1 MKNLT
6 VFSLLWVIV
15 TLGLQAQETPAGPKV
30 KWFFTPEVSGMLHN
44 DHVGR
49 TMGFQAGVSVA
60 RERLMLGF
68 FYYGRS
74 GPINPHIENWA
85 LPAGQTYKGQS
96 SLALRADHAAFGL
109 MVAPQ
114 FALANRKITVDVP
127 VAFGQMGAG
136 FFLVGDDRNTPDGRR
151 VSEWENELLADGD
164 AAFGLMAEGGVRVR
178 FALPESTG
186 MSAGVGLHYTRTFG
200 WQTTVGG
207 TDYYNVPRVSL
218 FLLFGN

>member
-6 VFSLLWVIV
+6 VFSFFWVMA
-15 TLGLQAQETPAGPKV
+15 TLGLQAQETASAPKV
-30 KWFFTPEVSGMLHN
+30 KWFLAPEISGMIHP

-60 RERLMLGF
+60 RERLMVGF

-186 MSAGVGLHYTRTFG
+186 MCAGAGVHYTRTFG

-207 TDYYNVPRVSL
+207 SDYYNVPRISL